1 MINSSLFQ
9 LQGRMASLQGPG
21 GRASPGTVFSALA
34 AKQTDSDTV
43 EVQVGEERPVL
54 LVNGVRVELNDDLEE
69 MYNNVTV
76 RVRAGAYAI
85 TFSTGAYL
93 EINQTNGFLSSVVV
107 SLPRSYY
114 GLTNGLLGVYNGDPE
129 DDLLPYNG
137 FEPIPLNSTM
147 EEIHFLIGITCKSIY
162 TLDDFIMCYFRD
174 YW

>member
-21 GRASPGTVFSALA
+21 GRESPGTVFSALA

-69 MYNNVTV
+69 TYNNVTV

-147 EEIHFLIGITCKSIY
+147 EEIHFQFGITCKSMC
-162 TLDDFIMCYFRD
+162 TLDTF
-174 YW
+174 